1 MPASASSIFG
11 GGSASSVFAAGVSAP
26 VTDAQQAA
34 QQVVNASNQEIKR
47 IRGYKVTLTPADNK
61 RLTEIQKDITK
72 INSRVS
78 DGTVRQDQL
87 EDREQLYLEADVILG
102 KPSAGVENDETLDG
116 IREKIDVLL
125 SKRLTPQQS
134 KRIATLET
142 LKESFQ
148 ERLDD
153 DPSNVIAI
161 RQIQN
166 VQRQIDSIDV
176 PRKIT
181 ELSVTEKKEYD
192 ALVDEANSHAGAK
205 LLLNTRD
212 AIRVQHLQE
221 TIDKM
226 SSSLPAAPGSQPS
239 AAQVARAYTRLL

>member
-11 GGSASSVFAAGVSAP
+11 GGTATSFFAAGVSGGA
-26 VTDAQQAA
+26 TDAQKAA

-47 IRGYKVTLTPADNK
+47 IRGYKVNLTPADNQ
-61 RLTEIQKDITK
+61 RLSEIQKEITK
-72 INSRVS
+72 INTRVS
-78 DGTVRQDQL
+78 DGTVRSDQL
-87 EDREQLYLEADVILG
+87 EDREELYLEADIILG

-116 IREKIDVLL
+116 IREKIDELL
-125 SKRLTPQQS
+125 SKRLTPQQTN
-134 KRIATLET
+134 RIETLET
-142 LKESFQ
+142 LKASFQ

-166 VQRQIDSIDV
+166 VQRQIDNIDV

-205 LLLNTRD
+205 LLLNARESV
-212 AIRVQHLQE
+212 RVQHLQE
-221 TIDKM
+221 TIDEL
-226 SSSLPAAPGSQPS
+226 SSSLPSTSGQPTAS
-239 AAQVARAYTRLL
+239 QVARAYTRLL